1 MQILISSGNPLLVQ
15 GKFDRWVAI
24 VPYNVE
30 REAMQF
36 IGQILQAAR
45 GMHVNMCEPFVH
57 KIRDDTTGNYINAI
71 EEVLSRQSPDILVC
85 MVSNNRSD
93 RYSAIKKK
101 CCVERS
107 GRII

>member
-1 MQILISSGNPLLVQ
+1 MH
-15 GKFDRWVAI
+15 
-24 VPYNVE
+24 
-30 REAMQF
+30 F

-45 GMHVNMCEPFVH
+45 GMSVNMCDPYVH
-57 KIRDDTTGNYINAI
+57 KIRDDTMGTYINAI
-71 EEVLSRQSPDILVC
+71 EEVLSRQTPEILIC

-107 GRII
+107 GRI